1 MSILTNRS
9 RPVICIWVLDQK
21 TGEYYRASCRSVTNI
36 LRSMQ
41 PGEAVLYPFLET
53 DAVRAACSNLR
64 TKEGINVCCSVL
76 YRGMGKFMKVERL

>member
-9 RPVICIWVLDQK
+9 RPVIGIWVLDRK
-21 TGEYYRASCRSVTNI
+21 SGEYYRASCRSVTNV
-36 LRSMQ
+36 LRTMQ
-41 PGEAVLYPFLET
+41 TGEAVLYPFLET

-64 TKEGINVCCSVL
+64 TKEGINVRCSVL

>member
-1 MSILTNRS
+1 MLTNRS
-9 RPVICIWVLDQK
+9 RPVISIWVLDRI

-53 DAVRAACSNLR
+53 DAVRTACSILR
-64 TKEGINVCCSVL
+64 TKEGINVRCRVL
-76 YRGMGKFMKVERL
+76 YRGMSKFMKVERK